1 MSTSNKNLNVPN
13 LRFPGFTD
21 EWEKVKVSDLL
32 DFYSTNS
39 LSWEMLN
46 YEGSDILN
54 LHYGLIHSGLPTLID
69 LKKDTLPFVNETA
82 IPKKFTLC
90 KEGDVAFAD
99 ASEDTNDV
107 AKAVEFINMEG
118 LQVISGLHTI
128 HGRDNG
134 NKTVLGFKGY
144 AFASSAFHNQIRRIA
159 QGTKIYSISPKTFDE
174 VFISI
179 PNKLEQI
186 KIARLLHLIDERIA
200 TQNKIIEDL
209 KKLKS
214 AIRNK
219 VYADLKNIH
228 TEDIK
233 ISELLNYEQPNSYIV
248 TNDEYIYDSTMIPVL
263 TANKGFILGYTEEK
277 FGIYCKGDCII
288 FDDFT
293 MDAKFVTFPFKVKS
307 SAIKILTANP
317 NVNLRFMFEY
327 LLNMELKSEEHKRH
341 YISEIATL
349 IVAVPPIDI
358 QKRIAAIMTSIDNKL
373 IVEQNTVEIYKSQKQ
388 FLLSNIFI

>member
-1 MSTSNKNLNVPN
+1 M
-13 LRFPGFTD
+13 
-21 EWEKVKVSDLL
+21 
-32 DFYSTNS
+32 
-39 LSWEMLN
+39 
-46 YEGSDILN
+46 
-54 LHYGLIHSGLPTLID
+54 
-69 LKKDTLPFVNETA
+69 
-82 IPKKFTLC
+82 
-90 KEGDVAFAD
+90 
-99 ASEDTNDV
+99 
-107 AKAVEFINMEG
+107 
-118 LQVISGLHTI
+118 
-128 HGRDNG
+128 
-134 NKTVLGFKGY
+134 
-144 AFASSAFHNQIRRIA
+144 
-159 QGTKIYSISPKTFDE
+159 
-174 VFISI
+174 
-179 PNKLEQI
+179 
-186 KIARLLHLIDERIA
+186 
-200 TQNKIIEDL
+200 
-209 KKLKS
+209 S